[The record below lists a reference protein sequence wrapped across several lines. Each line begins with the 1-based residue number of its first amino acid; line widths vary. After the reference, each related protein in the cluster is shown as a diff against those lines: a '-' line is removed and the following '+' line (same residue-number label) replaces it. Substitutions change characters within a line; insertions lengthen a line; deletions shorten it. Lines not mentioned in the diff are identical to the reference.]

1 MRFKIDTFREF
12 QNKEEAAEWGKEHY
26 SYWMPKL
33 QDLQNQENDLQL
45 PVEKFFRNYI
55 GTSHIYNRVLR
66 YNDINTYDFT
76 DHPITKNEIIE
87 GSAEINRNLLSENIL
102 VYRYVSK
109 KLLKVMKEWSN
120 LKLIRHNSILTDKG
134 FLSTTLSLDS
144 VTERSYAQ
152 SKNSRIF
159 KIYVPKGT
167 PCVYVGLLSYMNKN
181 NENEVLFAPDI
192 KLKVLV
198 NHWLGGYIEC
208 VVVND

>member
-1 MRFKIDTFREF
+1 MRFDRDAFREF

-26 SYWMPKL
+26 RNWLPE
-33 QDLQNQENDLQL
+33 LQNQDYKPQTPAEY
-45 PVEKFFRNYI
+45 FFRRYT
-55 GTSHIYNRVLR
+55 GTSHIYNDVLR

-76 DHPITKNEIIE
+76 DSNITKDEIIE

-109 KLLKVMKEWSN
+109 ELLKAMKEWSN
-120 LKLIRHNSILTDKG
+120 LKLIKHNSMLTDRG
-134 FLSTTLSLDS
+134 FFSTTLSLDS
-144 VTERSYAQ
+144 VMERGYAQ

-167 PCVYVGLLSYMNKN
+167 PCVYVGLLFDINKN

-192 KLKVLV
+192 KLKILV
-198 NHWLGGYIEC
+198 NHWFRRYIEC
-208 VVVND
+208 VVLNDN

>member
-1 MRFKIDTFREF
+1 MRFNKDTFREF

-26 SYWMPKL
+26 SNLLPKL
-33 QDLQNQENDLQL
+33 QNQDNKPRTPAEI
-45 PVEKFFRNYI
+45 FFRRYI
-55 GTSHIYNRVLR
+55 GTSYIYNNVLR
-66 YNDINTYDFT
+66 DNDINTYDFT
-76 DHPITKNEIIE
+76 DNLITKDEIIE

-109 KLLKVMKEWSN
+109 ELFNVMKEWSD

-134 FLSTTLSLDS
+134 FFSTTLSLDS
-144 VTERSYAQ
+144 VTERDYAQ
-152 SKNSRIF
+152 NKNSRIL

-167 PCVYVGLLSYMNKN
+167 PCVYVGLLFDINKS

-198 NHWLGGYIEC
+198 NHSQRTNYRYKI
-208 VVVND
+208 

>member
-1 MRFKIDTFREF
+1 MQFNRDAFREF
-12 QNKEEAAEWGKEHY
+12 ESKDEASEWGKEHY
-26 SYWMPKL
+26 SDWLPE
-33 QDLQNQENDLQL
+33 LQNQDYTPQTSA
-45 PVEKFFRNYI
+45 EKFFRRYT
-55 GTSHIYNRVLR
+55 GTSHIYNDVLR

-76 DHPITKNEIIE
+76 DSNITKDEIIE

-109 KLLKVMKEWSN
+109 KLLKIMKEWSN
-120 LKLIRHNSILTDKG
+120 LKLIKHNSILTDKG
-134 FLSTTLSLDS
+134 FFSTTLSLDS
-144 VTERSYAQ
+144 VTGRGYAQ
-152 SKNSRIF
+152 NKNSRIF

-167 PCVYVGLLSYMNKN
+167 PCVYVGLLFDTNEN

-198 NHWLGGYIEC
+198 NHWLNRRIEC